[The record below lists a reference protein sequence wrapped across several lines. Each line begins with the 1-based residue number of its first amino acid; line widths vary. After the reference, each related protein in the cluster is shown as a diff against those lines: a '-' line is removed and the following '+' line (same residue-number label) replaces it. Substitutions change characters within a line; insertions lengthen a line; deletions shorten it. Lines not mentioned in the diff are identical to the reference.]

1 MNLANLGLSGIN
13 AAQYR
18 LQTTGHNINNAATEG
33 YNRQSVLVST
43 AGAQSTG
50 SGFIGMGVQTDS
62 IQRAYNN
69 FVARQLVSA
78 QTAGASIAAY
88 GHEITQIN
96 NLFADRT
103 VGISPALQK
112 FFDGIQAVASAPADP
127 AARQELLGRAT
138 SLAGQITEANA
149 FLNDQRNNINTQITT
164 TITQINSYA
173 ERIND
178 LNQQITTAKAGG
190 SGQPPNDLLDQRD
203 QLVSEISQLVG
214 VRVLEQGGNVS
225 LTLGNGQVL
234 LGGTTVFPLQAI
246 ASADNPERI
255 VVAYTALTGP
265 GQTSAFE
272 LPEGSIKGGNLGGLV
287 KYRNETLDSVQND
300 LGRLAAGL
308 ALSVNAQHKEG
319 VDLNGDA
326 GGEFFHLADPK
337 AIAAAGNS
345 ATLAAS
351 FSPAAAKDLTALDY
365 KIEFSGGKFTVTSV
379 PYGTQVF
386 SGTQAELA
394 ARTPA
399 GDIGIGVTLSFG
411 GAPAEGDS
419 WLLQPT
425 RNVAA
430 DLNVTIN
437 DPAKIAAADKDG
449 GSANGGNALILAKLQ
464 TEKILGG
471 GSMSL
476 NESFSQIVNNVGV
489 MTQQNGTAAKAQAT
503 LIQQNFAAQQAVSG
517 VNLNEEY
524 VNLDRY
530 QEQFRAASRLID
542 VSSSLFDT
550 LLGLRS

>member
-13 AAQYR
+13 AAQHR
-18 LQTTGHNINNAATEG
+18 LQTTGHNINNAATDG

-69 FVARQLVSA
+69 FIARQLVSS
-78 QTAGASIAAY
+78 QSGGAAMVSYGNEIA
-88 GHEITQIN
+88 QIN

-127 AARQELLGRAT
+127 AARQELLGRAS
-138 SLAGQITEANA
+138 SLAGQINDANA
-149 FLNDQRNNINTQITT
+149 FLNDQRRNINTQIATT
-164 TITQINSYA
+164 VTQINSYA
-173 ERIND
+173 ERIHDMNH
-178 LNQQITTAKAGG
+178 QITVAKASG

-203 QLVSEISQLVG
+203 QLVTEISQLVG
-214 VRVLEQGGNVS
+214 VTVLEQDGNIN

-234 LGGTTVFPLQAI
+234 LGGDTVFPLQAI
-246 ASADNPERI
+246 PSADDPERL

-265 GQTSAFE
+265 GRTTAFE
-272 LPEGSIKGGNLGGLV
+272 LNENSIKGGSLGGLIR
-287 KYRNETLDSVQND
+287 YRKEALDTVQND
-300 LGRLAAGL
+300 LGRMAAGL
-308 ALSVNAQHKEG
+308 ALSVNAQHVQG
-319 VDLNGDA
+319 VDLSGA
-326 GGEFFHLADPK
+326 FGGEFFNLGNPK
-337 AIAAAGNS
+337 AIAADGNAS
-345 ATLAAS
+345 NLTAS
-351 FSPAAAKDLTALDY
+351 FSPTAAKDLTALDY
-365 KIEFSGGKFTVTSV
+365 KIEFTSGKFTVTSI
-379 PYGTQVF
+379 PNGTQVF
-386 SGTQAELA
+386 SGTQSDLDDLE
-394 ARTPA
+394 PS
-399 GDIGIGVTLSFG
+399 GDIGIGVTLAFSG
-411 GAPAEGDS
+411 TPAEGDS

-425 RNVAA
+425 RNAAA
-430 DLNVTIN
+430 DLSVTIT

-449 GSANGGNALILAKLQ
+449 GSANGGNALVLAKLQ
-464 TEKILGG
+464 TDKLLGG

-476 NESFSQIVNNVGV
+476 NESFSKIVNNVGV
-489 MTQQNGTAAKAQAT
+489 LTQQNGTAAKAQAT
-503 LIQQNFAAQQAVSG
+503 LIQQNYAAQQAVSG

-542 VSSSLFDT
+542 VSSTLFDT